1 LVAVFASKMF
11 GGAGYA
17 DGVDMGGQAVTQI
30 TGVLATLGWSAVATV
45 VLLIIV
51 KRTVGLRASDAHIE
65 EGLDLAA
72 HGERAFT
79 P

>member
-1 LVAVFASKMF
+1 M
-11 GGAGYA
+11 
-17 DGVDMGGQAVTQI
+17 GVV
-30 TGVLATLGWSAVATV
+30 ATLGWSAVATV

-51 KRTVGLRASDAHIE
+51 KRTVGLRATDAHIE

>member
-1 LVAVFASKMF
+1 MV
-11 GGAGYA
+11 
-17 DGVDMGGQAVTQI
+17 
-30 TGVLATLGWSAVATV
+30 WSAVATV
-45 VLLIIV
+45 ALLFLV
-51 KRTVGLRASDAHIE
+51 KLTVGLRASDAAIE